1 MDIDSAPPSRLL
13 PHLFLGNAQDASLR
27 SLRLLGVDWVLSVT
41 SAPPGVSDESYRA
54 AGVRHRTLLARDC
67 SQQSLRAH
75 FQDAYT
81 FIGEFRAKRMKSLS
95 LPHLRDVL

>member
-13 PHLFLGNAQDASLR
+13 PHLFLGNARDASLR
-27 SLRLLGVDWVLSVT
+27 SLRLLGADWVLSVT
-41 SAPPGVSDESYRA
+41 SAPSAHSASPAAVSDESYRA

-81 FIGEFRAKRMKSLS
+81 FIGR
-95 LPHLRDVL
+95 

>member
-13 PHLFLGNAQDASLR
+13 PHLFLGNARDASLR
-27 SLRLLGVDWVLSVT
+27 SLRLLGADWVLSVT
-41 SAPPGVSDESYRA
+41 SAPSAPSAPSASPPAVSDESYRA

-81 FIGEFRAKRMKSLS
+81 FIGR
-95 LPHLRDVL
+95 